1 MLDTSLKAQDDRN
14 PVPSFLNTINERIKM
29 RQSLN
34 AEKERQDYY
43 NQLKSGL
50 YGKEGVTR
58 QPIQEG
64 EGIGFNE
71 NGQYKI
77 PAQQTMNPFGINTS
91 GWGNPSGNSINV
103 GSFSGEVPKQNSWGS
118 LFNQSFNQPP
128 TDNPQAQA
136 VEGQITSPN
145 YMSLMSNGQITPQ
158 QQQAFDEK
166 MNLRRWIEWDA
177 QNNGVTN
184 PLVALQRYQMFMEPM
199 RQQAETD
206 ELRNAYFILNDPNAS
221 DAQRLNAVSL
231 IEYYKQNPYMEEEYN
246 YKIGNKPNP
255 QFDGDI
261 DSEYG
266 GEDAN
271 GAAIYSYLKQ
281 KGMPDEVIAGIMGN
295 LQQESGFNPSAIGD
309 SGNSIGIA
317 QWYKERGDAL
327 RNFAQQRGKD
337 WNDLNT
343 QLDFLVDEIN
353 NGYPE
358 LIKGMT
364 GLSPHDSALKF
375 HTDYERSNDT
385 PEMAAGRGHNA
396 TKIYNSRKRKPR
408 YVKDNSRMT
417 NKEMADYKYAMQNAL
432 SDKKFQQQ
440 VALAEYKENLRR
452 GRSDNK
458 RSSNNKNNKDSS
470 DLHESLNGLSDIEG
484 KYDENADDAT
494 QKNYKKEYD
503 KAYGNVKSSIQ
514 KEYPNLK
521 QNVEQ
526 LKSKGYTT
534 KQIGIMLA
542 EDIYNNN
549 NTKIGFEPL
558 ADIVSEII
566 TSSNYGDTSYNSKEL
581 SSEIKQ
587 ELEKTLERTKTL
599 RNRSKRRPNSY
610 DSIFGGYFSTSNA
623 GLTDRDILD
632 RQGSEKKDATKRIL
646 SEAERVGNIKY
657 DDDKKFKEANKTEI
671 ERLYDEVEA
680 HKKGKKK

>member
-1 MLDTSLKAQDDRN
+1 MLDTQLKAQDDRN
-14 PVPSFLNTINERIKM
+14 PVPSFLNTVNERIRM
-29 RQSLN
+29 QQALN
-34 AEKERQDYY
+34 AGKERQDYY

-50 YGKEGVTR
+50 YGKKGSQ
-58 QPIQEG
+58 QPSQYNQG

-77 PAQQTMNPFGINTS
+77 PAQQTFNPYGVDLSGLGGNEGNTIS
-91 GWGNPSGNSINV
+91 VSALNGVQNIQAPQ
-103 GSFSGEVPKQNSWGS
+103 QNSWGS
-118 LFNQSFNQPP
+118 LFNKSFNQPP

-136 VEGQITSPN
+136 VEGQGVSPN

-184 PLVALQRYQMFMEPM
+184 PLVSLQRYQMFMEPM
-199 RQQAETD
+199 RQQAELD
-206 ELRNAYFILNDPNAS
+206 ELRNAYYTLHDPNAS
-221 DAQRLNAVSL
+221 DIAKRNAATLISYTKGNPFMMEDHELLTDKTMYDMGMSRNSNYDVGNNILSVLGDYEEGEQWMSPDGTGTSRTQCSNWVSDVLRKAGIKGLGSANGDELMSQFGKAYHNGLDGIQPGDVLNFKDHVGIYAGNGQYVARNSSGGVH
-231 IEYYKQNPYMEEEYN
+231 QGSMEEAIRYFGQPLGYGSIREFSGANTKY
-246 YKIGNKPNP
+246 IRDPNNP
-255 QFDGDI
+255 NNFKGR
-261 DSEYG
+261 
-266 GEDAN
+266 
-271 GAAIYSYLKQ
+271 AA
-281 KGMPDEVIAGIMGN
+281 
-295 LQQESGFNPSAIGD
+295 
-309 SGNSIGIA
+309 
-317 QWYKERGDAL
+317 
-327 RNFAQQRGKD
+327 
-337 WNDLNT
+337 
-343 QLDFLVDEIN
+343 
-353 NGYPE
+353 
-358 LIKGMT
+358 
-364 GLSPHDSALKF
+364 
-375 HTDYERSNDT
+375 
-385 PEMAAGRGHNA
+385 
-396 TKIYNSRKRKPR
+396 
-408 YVKDNSRMT
+408 
-417 NKEMADYKYAMQNAL
+417 ADYKHHLKMKEIQARNEGNIRTAL
-432 SDKKFQQQ
+432 IKNQIKGS
-440 VALAEYKENLRR
+440 
-452 GRSDNK
+452 GSNK
-458 RSSNNKNNKDSS
+458 SSKNVS
-470 DLHESLNGLSDIEG
+470 DLHESLNSLSDIEG
-484 KYDENADDAT
+484 KYDANADDAT

-503 KAYGNVKSSIQ
+503 KAYGSVKSSIQ

-521 QNVEQ
+521 QSVEQ

-566 TSSNYGDTSYNSKEL
+566 TSSNYGDPSYNSKEL
-581 SSEIKQ
+581 SAEIKQ
-587 ELEKTLERTKTL
+587 ELGKTLERTKTL

-610 DSIFGGYFSTSNA
+610 DSIFGGYFNTSNA

-632 RQGSEKKDATKRIL
+632 RQGSEKKDATRRIL